1 MTIEEDRAQS
11 GLDMEESEE
20 GREGSRKGTLYTLLR
35 KVIVALIGVIVV
47 LISLNAVGIN
57 IGPLLAGTGI
67 LGLAIGFGSQTLVK
81 DILSGV
87 FF

>member
-1 MTIEEDRAQS
+1 LTIEEDRAQS

-20 GREGSRKGTLYTLLR
+20 GTLYTLLR

-57 IGPLLAGTGI
+57 IGPLLAGAGI

>member
-20 GREGSRKGTLYTLLR
+20 GGEGSRKGTLYTLLR

-57 IGPLLAGTGI
+57 IGPLLAGAGI